1 MSETLL
7 FLHVLAGAA
16 LFGTIVA
23 FSAVALGATVDRRSI
38 AIANVLWGG
47 ALILTL
53 ILGLALA
60 IDYDAYEPWDGWV
73 LAAIVLWLAAGGT
86 GDAAQRGL
94 REGEDGEGGEG
105 GMLTMESR
113 QRLMHWIRVAIVI
126 ALLVIMVWKP
136 GA

>member
-1 MSETLL
+1 MYETLL
-7 FLHVLAGAA
+7 FLHVLAAAA

-60 IDYDAYEPWDGWV
+60 IDYDAYELWDGWV

-94 REGEDGEGGEG
+94 RDGGEG
-105 GMLTMESR
+105 GVLTMESR
-113 QRLMHWIRVAIVI
+113 QRLMHWIRVAIVV

>member
-94 REGEDGEGGEG
+94 RDGEGGV
-105 GMLTMESR
+105 LTMESR

>member
-60 IDYDAYEPWDGWV
+60 VDYDAYEPWDGWV

-94 REGEDGEGGEG
+94 RDGEGGV
-105 GMLTMESR
+105 LTMESR